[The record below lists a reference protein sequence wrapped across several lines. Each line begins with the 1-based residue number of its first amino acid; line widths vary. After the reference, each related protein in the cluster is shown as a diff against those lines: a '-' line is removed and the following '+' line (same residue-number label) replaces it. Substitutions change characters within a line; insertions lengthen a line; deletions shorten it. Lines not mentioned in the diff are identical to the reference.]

1 MLCVCVWTTIYSIV
15 EISNFWS
22 GASLCACARV
32 CFFFFSLRNTRLT
45 IVWNGVK
52 HDIASQI
59 KNVSDKTESTLQS
72 RAEPIANQPTA
83 KRCINLYHKHVHSD
97 GCANLESAVNHQSRK
112 CDTTNN
118 RQDVLFKTRLVAQF
132 LIYDDIIFSLSL
144 SLRLACT
151 CTHTR
156 YVNLFGWL
164 VDELASG

>member
-59 KNVSDKTESTLQS
+59 KNGSDKTESTLQS
-72 RAEPIANQPTA
+72 RAEPIANQLTA
-83 KRCINLYHKHVHSD
+83 KRCINLYHKHVLSD

-112 CDTTNN
+112 CDTTHN